1 MSVSAAAAGWMV
13 YWFSLAFTTFPQV
26 CDGYEDNTVTMYL
39 VADISRIVISV
50 ALLVS
55 LFVHNAVNPSDLH
68 TNVTIGFACWALLVF
83 MWSIVWLAVDVENET
98 GDCLA
103 MKSNSTAW
111 KIEVE
116 DKIGVID
123 SFGSKSIYN
132 MALMHN
138 PKNWCRNRL
147 ETMTGKKNVGLQS
160 CLRYHSGDFV
170 SSTKNAITIDVVFDL
185 VRLIGFL
192 MWYFDIRDRQPE
204 SGNTGQTDQTG
215 AAGAAGATDVTGAT
229 NKTGQ
234 SHLLYPRPATMSNV
248 LRQRRTDTYRAVP
261 TSPGI
266 QF

>member
-1 MSVSAAAAGWMV
+1 
-13 YWFSLAFTTFPQV
+13 
-26 CDGYEDNTVTMYL
+26 
-39 VADISRIVISV
+39 
-50 ALLVS
+50 
-55 LFVHNAVNPSDLH
+55 
-68 TNVTIGFACWALLVF
+68 

-111 KIEVE
+111 KNEVE
-116 DKIGVID
+116 EKIGVID

-192 MWYFDIRDRQPE
+192 MWYFDIRDRQAE
-204 SGNTGQTDQTG
+204 NNE
-215 AAGAAGATDVTGAT
+215 T
-229 NKTGQ
+229 NKTGAADATGQ
-234 SHLLYPRPATMSNV
+234 TGTDVVLYPRPATVSNV